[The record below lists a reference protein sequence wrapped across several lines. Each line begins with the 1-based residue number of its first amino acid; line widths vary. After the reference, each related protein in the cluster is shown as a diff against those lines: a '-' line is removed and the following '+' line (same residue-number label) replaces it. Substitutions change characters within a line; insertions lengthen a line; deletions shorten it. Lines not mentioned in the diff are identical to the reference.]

1 LTLPLWQGLE
11 CFDAHAKPIDAWK
24 PEGRGKVGTA
34 ARECANQ
41 CAAAELARRRWCGR
55 FWPEKW
61 AHFDRNVLKFLGRQR
76 ELLSPPLRQ
85 KAMLMPRI
93 LRRWIARLLLGT
105 LLFAQ
110 LAVAAYAC
118 PTVTPASQNPYGAP
132 SAMGATN
139 APAIAFDAGEAF
151 DGVLPDAVQPGLCL
165 THCQS
170 GQQNADT
177 KSAPGVPLAMMYAAY
192 PLEVAHPTAVSGFHR
207 PTETGLIVHSDP
219 PHAILHCC
227 FRL

>member
-1 LTLPLWQGLE
+1 MCNDIQRSVL
-11 CFDAHAKPIDAWK
+11 
-24 PEGRGKVGTA
+24 RV
-34 ARECANQ
+34 
-41 CAAAELARRRWCGR
+41 
-55 FWPEKW
+55 
-61 AHFDRNVLKFLGRQR
+61 FDRLPMGLQVIAIKFSDRQR

-85 KAMLMPRI
+85 NVMLMSRI

-118 PTVTPASQNPYGAP
+118 PTFTPASQYPYGAP
-132 SAMGATN
+132 SAMGASDALAT
-139 APAIAFDAGEAF
+139 AFVAGEAF
-151 DGVLPDAVQPGLCL
+151 DGALPDAAQPGLCL
-165 THCQS
+165 AHCQS

-192 PLEVAHPTAVSGFHR
+192 PLEVVHPTAVSGFHR
-207 PTETGLIVHSDP
+207 PTATGSIVPTDP